1 MNIGFLDEFY
11 RRRNHCPFCRLVYE
25 ATHRDD
31 GQGVGHDGLDR
42 DGHRVPCCLDW
53 QLDGR
58 PSTPQD
64 PGQPPLSGALTRRLR
79 LYSKTE
85 DFQVCY
91 LVPLREGRDIQ
102 TPPFQ
107 ARSVQPE
114 QANIHQLRSWLD
126 LCGAH
131 HEQCSTQN
139 SQLETSMKLPVI
151 DVSLMRIVEI
161 SSTQRYCT
169 LSYCWGRTKP
179 FCLLKENDA
188 ALTQNHG
195 ILEYTLPQTIS
206 HALQLFSALG
216 ERYDSSFHK

>member
-1 MNIGFLDEFY
+1 MASTNPQSGNELCSVCAALNISAHKFNPHVDDFSLSDHSFDDKGLAAMNIGFLDEFY

-85 DFQVCY
+85 DFQACY

-114 QANIHQLRSWLD
+114 QANIHQLRS
-126 LCGAH
+126 
-131 HEQCSTQN
+131 
-139 SQLETSMKLPVI
+139 
-151 DVSLMRIVEI
+151 
-161 SSTQRYCT
+161 
-169 LSYCWGRTKP
+169 
-179 FCLLKENDA
+179 
-188 ALTQNHG
+188 
-195 ILEYTLPQTIS
+195 
-206 HALQLFSALG
+206 
-216 ERYDSSFHK
+216 